1 MKALCAVLNLLNTI
15 SKEKNVRCYMLLLFC
30 LTKREVMLLLRV
42 NKAFFMKECSE
53 ESNLLQ

>member
-1 MKALCAVLNLLNTI
+1 MVLNLLNTI

-30 LTKREVMLLLRV
+30 LKKREVMLLLRV